1 MLRSEDGI
9 PNHVSRGAALPPG
22 GALTRIYTKRA
33 SKEGAS
39 LVGVLVEDGEEVD
52 GTTGNV
58 CRKAS
63 GGSKVSIDAVGSEES
78 LLNGPESSV
87 RTKASRGA
95 KSSSGILCG
104 VTGGQIKA
112 AVRVLGHE
120 AIGKRRAE
128 IRVSVDAANS
138 LSAWDS
144 RHNVSLSL
152 SATKFLNLPEK
163 VKTLINGLLGLGS
176 SAELV
181 ELLHEHGCVLAH
193 LLLDLIN
200 GDVLLVDLAHEDA
213 LLEVDAGAVLHLV
226 VVRVVELGVGV
237 VNLMAVD
244 EVMVE
249 AIRSTSDGVKAVAV
263 LEHILGADGNPLVAV
278 NVKDHDSA
286 LARLKGLIVA
296 LVEAGVTSG
305 EVGHDVDKLE
315 EGLERGLA
323 VHLVATEGD
332 DGVAAAVL
340 VNAIGAVLEA
350 GDCLRTAK
358 HVILAL
364 IKHLGVEVEERL
376 GHDVPEKG
384 SERLASLKGT
394 QFTRET
400 EIQWSEG

>member
-1 MLRSEDGI
+1 
-9 PNHVSRGAALPPG
+9 
-22 GALTRIYTKRA
+22 
-33 SKEGAS
+33 
-39 LVGVLVEDGEEVD
+39 
-52 GTTGNV
+52 
-58 CRKAS
+58 
-63 GGSKVSIDAVGSEES
+63 
-78 LLNGPESSV
+78 
-87 RTKASRGA
+87 
-95 KSSSGILCG
+95 
-104 VTGGQIKA
+104 
-112 AVRVLGHE
+112 
-120 AIGKRRAE
+120 
-128 IRVSVDAANS
+128 
-138 LSAWDS
+138 
-144 RHNVSLSL
+144 
-152 SATKFLNLPEK
+152 
-163 VKTLINGLLGLGS
+163 
-176 SAELV
+176 
-181 ELLHEHGCVLAH
+181 
-193 LLLDLIN
+193 
-200 GDVLLVDLAHEDA
+200 VLLVDLAHEDA

-244 EVMVE
+244 EVMIE

>member
-95 KSSSGILCG
+95 KNSSGILCG

-152 SATKFLNLPEK
+152 GATKFLNLPEK